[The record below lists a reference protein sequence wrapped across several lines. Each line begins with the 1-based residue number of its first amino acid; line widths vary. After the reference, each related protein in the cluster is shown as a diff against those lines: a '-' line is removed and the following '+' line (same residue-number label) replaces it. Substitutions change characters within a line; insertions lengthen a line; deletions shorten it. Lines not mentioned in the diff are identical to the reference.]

1 MRVVNTSVTRVLSLA
16 AVVAVVVSIAGA
28 AFARNGQMDGQT
40 GDKRKLTTIQTA
52 SLDLGGKKN
61 AVEVKYLNVP
71 FGEKTFSYL
80 EVGGDDYYSTR
91 TWPIAHLKLGTS
103 ASLGGKTLAAG
114 DYVLYVTPKS
124 GDSPMALTYATF
136 KPDASGTFLVAGNV
150 FVDTPKDAVEVVKVP
165 AAFTKGDPSIDHLEI
180 AVAKAGSGA
189 EIKVHY
195 GNRWLTQTLEAK

>member
-1 MRVVNTSVTRVLSLA
+1 MRAMRSFATRVLALA
-16 AVVAVVVSIAGA
+16 AVVAVGTGFAVA
-28 AFARNGQMDGQT
+28 AFARGGQMDGQ

-52 SLDLGGKKN
+52 SLDLGEKKN
-61 AVEVKYLNVP
+61 AVEVRYLNLP

-103 ASLGGKTLAAG
+103 ATLGGKTLAAG

-124 GDSPMALTYATF
+124 SSAPMSLTVASF
-136 KPDASGTFLVAGNV
+136 KPDTSGTFLVAGNV

-165 AAFTKGDPSIDHLEI
+165 AEFTKGEPAIDHLEI
-180 AVAKAGSGA
+180 ALAQAGKGA